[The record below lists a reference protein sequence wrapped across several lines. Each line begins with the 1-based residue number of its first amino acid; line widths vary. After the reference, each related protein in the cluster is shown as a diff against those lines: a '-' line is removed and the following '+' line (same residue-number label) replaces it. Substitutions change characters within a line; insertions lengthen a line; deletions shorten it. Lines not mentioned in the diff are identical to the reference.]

1 MLDALAHVSRCR
13 VLSGWEKKK
22 RGGSGKENDGQTYVF
37 VDQFDKLSAVKGPI
51 TGNHSLKQQNFKVA
65 HEGTITCSSF
75 SVILRQE
82 KKKKKSS
89 NISYRCVSPA
99 PAWHMKVASK
109 SRLSTM

>member
-1 MLDALAHVSRCR
+1 M
-13 VLSGWEKKK
+13 GKKK

-82 KKKKKSS
+82 KKKKEKLK
-89 NISYRCVSPA
+89 YLVSLRF
-99 PAWHMKVASK
+99 ASA
-109 SRLSTM
+109 SLAHEGRI